1 MTEPMFNLIHTV
13 DGAFFLDGPAQYMD
27 ARGIDIMN
35 ALVSGTA
42 ILLDQ
47 LLLRHADWQQ
57 AVLARLQL
65 DYANWKGVT
74 QFVDGLQPAL
84 FANTAEP
91 DIKPVALVV
100 ETVAIEG

>member
-1 MTEPMFNLIHTV
+1 MTEPTFNLIRTA
-13 DGAFFLDGPAQYMD
+13 DGMFYVDGPARYMD

-35 ALVSGTA
+35 TILSGTD

-47 LLLRHADWQQ
+47 LLMRHADWQQ

-65 DYANWKGVT
+65 DYANWKGMT

-84 FANTAEP
+84 
-91 DIKPVALVV
+91 LVTTQGD
-100 ETVAIEG
+100 EYA

>member
-1 MTEPMFNLIHTV
+1 MTEPTFKLIHAV
-13 DGAFFLDGPAQYMD
+13 DGSFFLDGPAAYMD

-35 ALVSGTA
+35 ALVSGTD

-65 DYANWKGVT
+65 DYANWKGVA
-74 QFVDGLQPAL
+74 QVIDHLQPAL
-84 FANTAEP
+84 FAPMQGGE
-91 DIKPVALVV
+91 
-100 ETVAIEG
+100 

>member
-1 MTEPMFNLIHTV
+1 MTEPTFNLIRAA
-13 DGAFFLDGPAQYMD
+13 DGLFYVDGPAGYMD

-35 ALVSGTA
+35 TILSGTD

-74 QFVDGLQPAL
+74 QFVDSLQPAL
-84 FANTAEP
+84 FASTQG
-91 DIKPVALVV
+91 DK
-100 ETVAIEG
+100 

>member
-1 MTEPMFNLIHTV
+1 MTEPTFSLICDTA
-13 DGAFFLDGPAQYMD
+13 GAFYLTGPQSYMD
-27 ARGIDIMN
+27 AHGIDIMN
-35 ALVSGTA
+35 TLLSGTD

-74 QFVDGLQPAL
+74 QFVDSLQPAL